1 MTPPRPSD
9 DEERA
14 LRTSLS
20 AALTLAATLAWSC
33 PSSLHAQATRTAT
46 RPQATLVFEGDAGT
60 ETCASET
67 TLRELVAGRLGYD
80 PFVAEASRHVRV
92 QVLTPR
98 RGRLAVRIETTRPDG
113 GRGEREFVGAMSECS
128 VLVESAVFAVS
139 IAIDPAALQPQPVL
153 IEEPAPAIEPEP
165 APVVEPTPAPM
176 AEPVPMVEPE
186 PAPLPDTD
194 DAVHVALSLGISGSI
209 GASIGIASFGA
220 SFGPEVRYRDF
231 RVALTLRGDVPN
243 GTSTNG
249 GRIEA
254 HLLAGDLAACG
265 IARPF
270 FACGVVTVGVL
281 RGQGHGFSTD
291 REVLLPHA
299 ALGARTGLE
308 TRVMGPL
315 SVRVQLDLLAH
326 LTWQSLQ
333 VGDAS
338 AWNMAPVSAVLGLAA
353 VLDLE

>member
-1 MTPPRPSD
+1 MTSPRASD

-14 LRTSLS
+14 PRERLG
-20 AALTLAATLAWSC
+20 ACFVAATMLVWSC
-33 PSSLHAQATRTAT
+33 PSSLHAQATRATT

-60 ETCASET
+60 ETCASEA

-80 PFVAEASRHVRV
+80 PFVAEATRHVRV
-92 QVLTPR
+92 QVQTPR

-128 VLVESAVFAVS
+128 VLIESAVFAVS
-139 IAIDPAALQPQPVL
+139 IAIDPAALQPQPVV
-153 IEEPAPAIEPEP
+153 IEEPAPVIAPEP
-165 APVVEPTPAPM
+165 ARIEEPVSAPIAELVPRVEPTPAP
-176 AEPVPMVEPE
+176 PPP
-186 PAPLPDTD
+186 TD
-194 DAVHVALSLGISGSI
+194 DALHVALSLGISGSV

-243 GTSTNG
+243 GMSTNG

-299 ALGARTGLE
+299 ALGARAGLE
-308 TRVMGPL
+308 TRVVGPL
-315 SVRVQLDLLAH
+315 CLRVQLDLLAH
-326 LTWQSLQ
+326 LTWQSLG
-333 VGDAS
+333 VGDTS

>member
-1 MTPPRPSD
+1 MTPPRASD

-14 LRTSLS
+14 LQTSRS
-20 AALTLAATLAWSC
+20 AALAVTAMLAWSG
-33 PSSLHAQATRTAT
+33 PSSLQAQATRAVT

-113 GRGEREFVGAMSECS
+113 GRGEREFVGAMNECS

-139 IAIDPAALQPQPVL
+139 IAIDPAALQPQPVV
-153 IEEPAPAIEPEP
+153 IEAPTPAIEPEP
-165 APVVEPTPAPM
+165 APIVAPTPAPI
-176 AEPVPMVEPE
+176 AEPVPMVESE
-186 PAPLPDTD
+186 PAPLPDAD
-194 DAVHVALSLGISGSI
+194 DDVHVALSLGISGSI

-231 RVALTLRGDVPN
+231 RVALTFRGDVPN
-243 GTSTNG
+243 GMATNG
-249 GRIEA
+249 GGIEA

-265 IARPF
+265 LVSPF
-270 FACGVVTVGVL
+270 FACGVFTLGVL

-299 ALGARTGLE
+299 ALGGRAGLE
-308 TRVMGPL
+308 TRVVGPL

-326 LTWQSLQ
+326 LTSPSLL

-338 AWNMAPVSAVLGLAA
+338 AWNMAPISAVLGLAA
-353 VLDLE
+353 VLDIE